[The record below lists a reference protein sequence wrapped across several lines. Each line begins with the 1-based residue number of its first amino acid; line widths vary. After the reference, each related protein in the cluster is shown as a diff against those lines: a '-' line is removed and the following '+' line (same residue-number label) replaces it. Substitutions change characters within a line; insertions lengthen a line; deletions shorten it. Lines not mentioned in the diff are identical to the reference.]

1 MLRQVWILAVL
12 WMSVDAAGKPP
23 KIIKPQGNHWN
34 LPIQYVRQGD
44 PKTVEC
50 SAEGSQPITYKWTF
64 NGENIKSGST
74 SVAFSPQTGNL
85 MVGTLFGN
93 ADSGDYQCIATNSYG
108 TTMTPYV
115 KLILAVSGNLFP
127 GDQTQ
132 FPDNVEVFASNH
144 YAMKCVNQPFSIPP
158 LEISWEM
165 GKLVNN
171 EYKKEKDVMENERI
185 VIDPTGTL
193 HFLWSEPSDN
203 NLYRCAGKNTISES
217 TVQNTKILNLVVKT
231 SSSKDRAPELKFNK
245 DVVVKAGETA
255 RLTCIFSY
263 YSSRGEKLT
272 IEWRFSNEKV
282 GEGRTIK
289 LTNVKVPDD
298 KQTQEGEYLCEAHLG
313 ELQPVQGKV
322 NLKITAPPKF
332 DELRKPSHTSAPVD
346 SSPNYYCSTTSH
358 NSYSRPPV
366 WFVNGKPLIG
376 CPPYTFDCGVPAL
389 DGFSQCV
396 PEKQVCD
403 SSPDCSN
410 DADERNCPASC
421 GEGQKVCN
429 GACIS
434 FIDDCIPAPANVC
447 EYPNFEC
454 ANGKGCL
461 PKAQKCDGPTQCQDK
476 SDELGCP
483 GRQNTKH
490 DRIIVNS
497 DRSVLTIPNV
507 QKEDVMCF
515 QCLVSNNYGTVPGD
529 GCLTVIEKIRITT
542 PPNETYSTKPDSVVS
557 VYVDAITDSAW
568 INQLGYTWFWYKPVT
583 FPNGSKG
590 IEQQMLPP
598 PGLEKY
604 FTVSSSKKNMTMTV
618 PDVTQPVD
626 PKNTAMYDLY
636 NLLTE
641 YRMFMVNVS
650 HKYDSV
656 AVKFTVVGETLKE
669 PVEEP
674 AVEKAAFNWWIIIL
688 IVGILILFIILGLII
703 CYCYRNRGG
712 TYLLDKKE
720 KKAGNDPEQEL
731 KDSGFQDAG
740 RVDDYYDSTR
750 PMEEKAS
757 LTGSNKPYDSD
768 EDAAEEY
775 GGESDVN
782 KFNEDG
788 SFIGEYNKRNDLPNT
803 KEATV

>member
-1 MLRQVWILAVL
+1 MDV
-12 WMSVDAAGKPP
+12 
-23 KIIKPQGNHWN
+23 
-34 LPIQYVRQGD
+34 
-44 PKTVEC
+44 
-50 SAEGSQPITYKWTF
+50 
-64 NGENIKSGST
+64 SGC
-74 SVAFSPQTGNL
+74 SPQTGNL

-115 KLILAVSGNLFP
+115 KLILA
-127 GDQTQ
+127 
-132 FPDNVEVFASNH
+132 
-144 YAMKCVNQPFSIPP
+144 
-158 LEISWEM
+158 
-165 GKLVNN
+165 
-171 EYKKEKDVMENERI
+171 
-185 VIDPTGTL
+185 GTL

-298 KQTQEGEYLCEAHLG
+298 KQTQEGEYLS
-313 ELQPVQGKV
+313 
-322 NLKITAPPKF
+322 PPKF

-461 PKAQKCDGPTQCQDK
+461 PKAQ
-476 SDELGCP
+476 
-483 GRQNTKH
+483 N
-490 DRIIVNS
+490 

-669 PVEEP
+669 PV
-674 AVEKAAFNWWIIIL
+674 
-688 IVGILILFIILGLII
+688 
-703 CYCYRNRGG
+703 
-712 TYLLDKKE
+712 DKKE